1 VLPVTDTALLPNPFK
16 LLELEP
22 CRLSTVPSPLI
33 TECELV
39 GGDAADATER
49 YDRSCLNP
57 RREVDNEV
65 EVREEGDVP
74 GGEGP
79 MTTKRREHFRDRMC
93 IAPWSSWIV
102 ILLISGSLSVT
113 LSSSSSRSS
122 S

>member
-1 VLPVTDTALLPNPFK
+1 M
-16 LLELEP
+16 
-22 CRLSTVPSPLI
+22 
-33 TECELV
+33 

-93 IAPWSSWIV
+93 IALWSSWIV